1 MFIVIF
7 VRRYFSPN
15 FFLLLQQCEKVLGRK
30 PFDRSTKVIPARV
43 TSYGTTRAEIRWE
56 DLPVW
61 LLMKCMCFNATYDYN
76 KVPWKPAPGRAKML
90 LSKVAELPKYS
101 RFPDYLNFDE
111 DDSHVADK
119 ILTLIYSGYYGR
131 ADLREAQRAAAVA
144 QLSEEDRIAHK
155 KLLDRLDADA
165 EIAINDPD
173 RIARCIAKNGRPPLK
188 RSDARYFPQSFPLG
202 HLVYNCGF
210 DLELDFDDVNR
221 GERISACSFFG
232 SVLTTFGKQECIS

>member
-61 LLMKCMCFNATYDYN
+61 LLMECMCFNATYDYN

-90 LSKVAELPKYS
+90 LSKVAELPMYS
-101 RFPDYLNFDE
+101 RFPDYLNFDK
-111 DDSHVADK
+111 DDSDVAVEIDR
-119 ILTLIYSGYYGR
+119 LVSAGYPR
-131 ADLREAQRAAAVA
+131 SANLREAQRAAAVA